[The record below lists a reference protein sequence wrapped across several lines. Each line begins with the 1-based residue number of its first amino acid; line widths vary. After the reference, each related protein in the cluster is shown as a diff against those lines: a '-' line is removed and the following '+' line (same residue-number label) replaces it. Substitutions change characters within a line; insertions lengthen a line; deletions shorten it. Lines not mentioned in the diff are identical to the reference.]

1 MKINWNSKYN
11 TIAVY
16 AFMVIC
22 AVIIFYLS
30 LSQLSE
36 VQEKVSY
43 VLLVLQPFTI
53 GIIIA
58 YILDFILKFFEEK
71 VLSFKKMS
79 KLKSKTRRT
88 LGLILTYIT
97 AFLLLRLFIQFVLP
111 QLIDSIV
118 GLLNDVPSYISNSN
132 KLINGLIDKLNLSD
146 KNVALINEKLNEMVD
161 YIINLARE
169 LLPLL
174 GNVVKSIASS
184 IWNIVLGISISIYL
198 LADKEKFIAIGRKII
213 WAIFPEKGADKI
225 LEIAHRSNLMFGK
238 FLSGKI
244 LDSFIIGVLMFIIL
258 NIAKIPYALLVSV
271 IVGITNVI
279 PFFGPFIGAIPS
291 FIIILFVNPIK
302 ALWFLIIVLIVQ
314 QVDGNII
321 GPKILGDSVGLSA
334 FWILFAI
341 LVAGEFLGL
350 VGMVIGVPL
359 FAIFY
364 SLVKEFIENKLK
376 KKGLKTDT
384 KDYY

>member
-16 AFMVIC
+16 AFLVIC

-30 LSQLSE
+30 LSQLGA
-36 VQEKVSY
+36 VQEKIKY

-53 GIIIA
+53 GIVIA
-58 YILDFILKFFEEK
+58 YILDFILTFFETN
-71 VLSFKKMS
+71 VLNFKKL
-79 KLKSKTRRT
+79 KNLKSKTRRIF
-88 LGLILTYIT
+88 GIILTYIT
-97 AFLLLRLFIQFVLP
+97 AFILLRLFIQFVLP

-118 GLLNDVPSYISNSN
+118 GLINDIPSYISSSN
-132 KLINGLIDKLNLSD
+132 KLINSLIDKLNLSD
-146 KNVALINEKLNEMVD
+146 KNVILINQKLNETVE

-169 LLPLL
+169 LLPVL
-174 GNVVKSIASS
+174 GNFVKDIFSS
-184 IWNIVLGISISIYL
+184 IWNIILGLIISIYL
-198 LADKEKFIAIGRKII
+198 LMDKEKFIAIAKKTTC
-213 WAIFPEKGADKI
+213 AIFPKNASDKI
-225 LEIAHRSNLMFGK
+225 LEISHRSNLMFGR

-244 LDSFIIGVLMFIIL
+244 LDSFIIGVLMFIVL
-258 NIAKIPYALLVSV
+258 SIARIPYALLVSV

-279 PFFGPFIGAIPS
+279 PFFGPFIGAVPS
-291 FIIILFVNPIK
+291 FIIILFVDPIK
-302 ALWFLIIVLIVQ
+302 ALWFLVIVLIVQ
-314 QVDGNII
+314 QIDGNII

-376 KKGLKTDT
+376 KKGLETET